1 MPRAESNTVAP
12 EKGPRQGPAS
22 TTWSDA
28 VLAVIPA
35 EITAAYL
42 AVRALVAT
50 IAQSGEGA
58 AQWDPLVMT
67 IVLVLLAL
75 VTPWLS
81 SKLHSGNWKRPEIF
95 PAFSFAVW
103 AANIDYQ
110 RLLDLLVD
118 NGASSFALM
127 AFTYA
132 IPIALLLW
140 AMLAIP
146 VIKKSV
152 AGAVS

>member
-1 MPRAESNTVAP
+1 MPADEPTNAATETPKRPIS
-12 EKGPRQGPAS
+12 PA
-22 TTWSDA
+22 WSDA

-58 AQWDPLVMT
+58 AQWDPLVMV
-67 IVLVLLAL
+67 IVLGVLTVL
-75 VTPWLS
+75 TPWLS
-81 SKLHSGNWKRPEIF
+81 PKLHGGNWKQPGLF
-95 PAFSFAVW
+95 AAFSFVVW
-103 AANIDYQ
+103 AANIDYE
-110 RLLDLLVD
+110 RILDLLVD
-118 NGASSFALM
+118 NGASSFVLM

-146 VIKKSV
+146 IFKRSGP
-152 AGAVS
+152 AAVS